1 MTARA
6 EQVHARGMKAA
17 ILGLLV
23 NAVLAIAKL
32 VTGLLGHS
40 HALVADAVE
49 SLADIFGSIVVW
61 SGLKIASRP
70 ADLDHP
76 YGHGKAEAL
85 AALFVA
91 LLLLA
96 AAAGIAV
103 ESIREIITPHQGPA
117 AYTLWVLV
125 GVVAVKEG
133 MFHFV
138 RRIARTENSNAVLA
152 DAWHHRSDAITS
164 AAAAVG
170 ISVALIG
177 GKGYEP
183 ADDWAALFAS
193 AVIVINAV
201 RLISAPLHELMD
213 AEPVEIVAEARS
225 VAANV
230 PGVAGVEKV
239 FARKS
244 GTRYW
249 IDMHIEVDPQMTV
262 SRAHGVAHDVK
273 NAIRERMRRVQ
284 DVLVHIE
291 PHIDSG

>member
-1 MTARA
+1 MSEPI
-6 EQVHARGMKAA
+6 EQIHARGMRAA

-23 NAVLAIAKL
+23 NAALAIAKL
-32 VTGLLGHS
+32 VAGLLGHS

-49 SLADIFGSIVVW
+49 SLADIFGSIAVW

-70 ADLDHP
+70 ADVDHP

-103 ESIREIITPHQGPA
+103 ESIREIITPHQSPA
-117 AYTLWVLV
+117 AYTLWVLL

-133 MFHFV
+133 MFRIV
-138 RRIARTENSNAVLA
+138 RRIAKSENSNAVLA

-177 GKGYEP
+177 GQGYEP

-201 RLISAPLHELMD
+201 RLISAPLRELMD

-230 PGVAGVEKV
+230 PGVVGVEKV

-249 IDMHIEVDPQMTV
+249 IDMHIEVDPEITV

-273 NAIRERMRRVQ
+273 NAIRKRMPRVQ

-291 PHIDSG
+291 PHVD